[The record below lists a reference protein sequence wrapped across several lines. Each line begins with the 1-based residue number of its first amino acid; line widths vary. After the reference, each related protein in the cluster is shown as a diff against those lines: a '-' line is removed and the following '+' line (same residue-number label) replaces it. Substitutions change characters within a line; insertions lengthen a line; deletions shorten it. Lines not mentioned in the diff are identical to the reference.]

1 MFAKRRGN
9 GRTEVANWEPG
20 LVAAEHPRGPRHRGH
35 LPAESNQKSIS
46 ASKIIA
52 MRAHIPSRNAQTWLL
67 LYSAK
72 SRSVVDPEKGYNVV
86 IGWSRAPVGTKERSR
101 NQGDVEKATTE
112 RMKRRGLGET
122 WRREES
128 ARKKQKIERRHK
140 VEESEM
146 RRERRTKMKMDG
158 T

>member
-1 MFAKRRGN
+1 MEGWRWRIGDLDSSLRNLVVVLSIMGIYLQSLSIGKKKLTKSEKSSRC
-9 GRTEVANWEPG
+9 TSTYPLVTPG
-20 LVAAEHPRGPRHRGH
+20 HGCCYN
-35 LPAESNQKSIS
+35 LP
-46 ASKIIA
+46 
-52 MRAHIPSRNAQTWLL
+52 
-67 LYSAK
+67 K
-72 SRSVVDPEKGYNVV
+72 SRSVVDSGKRHNVV
-86 IGWSRAPVGTKERSR
+86 IGWSRAPVGIKERSR
-101 NQGDVEKATTE
+101 NQEDVEKATTE
-112 RMKRRGLGET
+112 RMKRRGLGEP